1 MISVYVFFIVTEVPV
16 ESTEK
21 DFTSS
26 HGMTQNGQAIVSI
39 GDPVSRIAADGNET
53 RVTAVLPQQKCAK
66 NMLKAPELMWKLLSA
81 KMIKDVNYTTTMEGC
96 KKMTNNHGNRIM

>member
-16 ESTEK
+16 ESTQP

-39 GDPVSRIAADGNET
+39 RDPASRIAADGNET
-53 RVTAVLPQQKCAK
+53 QVTAVLPQQRCAK

-81 KMIKDVNYTTTMEGC
+81 KMIKDVNYITPMEEC
-96 KKMTNNHGNRIM
+96 KR